1 MKDYFTEGSS
11 GACSWGMGSKQHMG
25 VSKATQRHRSSGWN
39 LSPEL
44 ILKFSESFERD
55 LVISPWQKRCNNRNH
70 WIWTSKLL
78 FAKFSIEFSHIHPE
92 ITCSAFPYRRRK
104 LNKGSRPRPRPRFRR
119 CKARTGS
126 GGSSAVRHEKA
137 LAKPSPFW
145 SNKSKQ
151 IKSRKVICLYFQP
164 LFTYPTLPSRLRVP
178 PPQDFPGQI
187 PPRTL
192 IFRPRR
198 ESSQSHLVPKTAQI
212 RPAISRYLSNKFF
225 QPLLSYRGSDISGP
239 KRPH

>member
-25 VSKATQRHRSSGWN
+25 VSKATRRHRSSGWN

-92 ITCSAFPYRRRK
+92 ITCAAFPYRRRK
-104 LNKGSRPRPRPRFRR
+104 LNEGSRPRPRPRFRR
-119 CKARTGS
+119 CKACTGS
-126 GGSSAVRHEKA
+126 GCSSAVRHEKA
-137 LAKPSPFW
+137 IGGPNFS
-145 SNKSKQ
+145 
-151 IKSRKVICLYFQP
+151 
-164 LFTYPTLPSRLRVP
+164 
-178 PPQDFPGQI
+178 I
-187 PPRTL
+187 PRM
-192 IFRPRR
+192 PRR
-198 ESSQSHLVPKTAQI
+198 TQVMDLVP
-212 RPAISRYLSNKFF
+212 
-225 QPLLSYRGSDISGP
+225 
-239 KRPH
+239 

>member
-78 FAKFSIEFSHIHPE
+78 FAKFSIEFSRIHPE
-92 ITCSAFPYRRRK
+92 ITCSAFPYRRCK
-104 LNKGSRPRPRPRFRR
+104 LNEGSRPRPRPRFRR
-119 CKARTGS
+119 CKACTGS

-137 LAKPSPFW
+137 LAKPSFNLSSPIQPYQAVCEYLRLRISQAKFP
-145 SNKSKQ
+145 
-151 IKSRKVICLYFQP
+151 LEP
-164 LFTYPTLPSRLRVP
+164 LFLDHAVNPVSR
-178 PPQDFPGQI
+178 
-187 PPRTL
+187 TW
-192 IFRPRR
+192 
-198 ESSQSHLVPKTAQI
+198 
-212 RPAISRYLSNKFF
+212 F
-225 QPLLSYRGSDISGP
+225 QKQLKSVLLSAGISATNFSSHSFRIGAATSAAQKGLTKTP
-239 KRPH
+239 NPNLR